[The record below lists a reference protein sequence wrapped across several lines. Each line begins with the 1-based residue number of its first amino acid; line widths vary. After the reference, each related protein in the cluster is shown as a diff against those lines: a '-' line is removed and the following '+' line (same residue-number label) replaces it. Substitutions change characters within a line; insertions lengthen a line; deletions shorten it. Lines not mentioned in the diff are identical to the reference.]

1 MAHFWSLYSVTNF
14 RGHFDLYF
22 LVHKVLFFCKEVH
35 SLMDKVSGNKK
46 MRISKNTLVPE
57 LSVINN
63 ALIKILPHEKGKSIS
78 LGANFYRLL
87 RCMHI
92 KNSAFIIASHQP
104 PS

>member
-1 MAHFWSLYSVTNF
+1 MTIF

-22 LVHKVLFFCKEVH
+22 LAHKVLFFCKEVH

-46 MRISKNTLVPE
+46 MRLSKNTLVLG

-63 ALIKILPHEKGKSIS
+63 ALIKILPRKKGKSIS
-78 LGANFYRLL
+78 LGANFYWLL

-104 PS
+104 PSHCCSWSF